1 MEMKKIKEITQELW
15 EKLILLLTSL
25 ISLLQIRYKKDSD
38 EYNRNVSAVRQQQ
51 LNTCVYSIMRECAID
66 LYEALGSHSYPNLQR
81 IVNPQSV
88 RNYDYKIINGFI
100 VYQYSLAKQ
109 SPERLPTV
117 ILENMQA
124 NMNRDIASTSHD
136 ILSRMGY
143 NMMPNSYPFL
153 MNGMYIIAIADI
165 GEDVL
170 ISVASYIQ
178 P

>member
-1 MEMKKIKEITQELW
+1 MKKIKEILKPLYCQLVLLFSELV
-15 EKLILLLTSL
+15 KILKVKY
-25 ISLLQIRYKKDSD
+25 QKASD
-38 EYNRNVSAVRQQQ
+38 EYKKQVRITNQQQ
-51 LNTCVYSIMRECAID
+51 LNSRVYHIMRACAID

-81 IVNPQSV
+81 IVNPQSF
-88 RNYDYKIINGFI
+88 RNYDYNNVNGFI

-109 SPERLPTV
+109 SPERLPAV

-136 ILSRMGY
+136 ILSRMEY

-153 MNGMYIIAIADI
+153 MNGMYIIAIKDM